1 MIERERGDG
10 EDGEHGEEDG
20 EHREEGHLQSAH
32 V

>member
-20 EHREEGHLQSAH
+20 EHGEEGHLQSAH